1 METRARYV
9 LIGLFTLAV
18 ILLGFVFVYWLQGSG
33 GLQERAIYR
42 VRFESSVSGLLKGSA
57 VLFNGVRVGEVVG
70 LEIGPDDPRRVTATI
85 AVDPGTPVHADTAVG
100 LEYGGLMGGA
110 AAVSLTGGS
119 PTSPLL
125 SAARGEPPLLVADPA
140 AGQTMTQV
148 AREALR
154 RLNTILADNADSLHT
169 TIGNL
174 ETFSGALA
182 RNSDRLDGIIAGLE
196 RLTGGGAPAKPPP
209 VFDLTA
215 PRNFP
220 APAKPPRGQLVVAE
234 PTASVTLETQK
245 ILIRSNGET
254 TAIDNGQWSDSLPKL
269 VQAKV
274 VQSFENANYLRNV
287 ARPFEGLAA
296 DYQLLIDIRSFQI
309 SISDGPIADVEF
321 TAKIL
326 DGSGKIVDA
335 RIFHATEPAKGTNAQ
350 AAGAALDAAF
360 AKAVTELVPWTASVV

>member
-9 LIGLFTLAV
+9 LIGAFSLAV
-18 ILLGFVFVYWLQGSG
+18 ILLGFAFVYWLHGAV
-33 GLQERAIYR
+33 GLHERTIYR

-70 LEIGPDDPRRVTATI
+70 IEIGPSDPRRVTATI

-100 LEYGGLMGGA
+100 LEYGGLMGGT
-110 AAVSLTGGS
+110 AAVSLTGGA
-119 PTSPLL
+119 PTSPRL
-125 SAARGEPPLLVADPA
+125 SAARGEPALLVSDPA

-154 RLNTILADNADSLHT
+154 RLNTILTDNADSLHT

-196 RLTGGGAPAKPPP
+196 RMTGGAPAKPPP
-209 VFDLTA
+209 IYDLTA
-215 PRNFP
+215 PRAFP
-220 APAKPPRGQLVVAE
+220 ASAKPPRGQLVVPE

-245 ILIRSNGET
+245 ILIRSNGGET
-254 TAIDNGQWSDSLPKL
+254 SSVDNGQWSDSLPKL

-274 VQSFENANYLRNV
+274 IQSFENANHLRTA
-287 ARPFEGLAA
+287 ARPFEGLTA

-309 SISDGPIADVEF
+309 SIADGPVADVEF

-335 RIFHATEPAKGTNAQ
+335 RIFHATEPAKASDAQ
-350 AAGAALDAAF
+350 AAAAALDAAF
-360 AKAVTELVPWTASVV
+360 AKAVAELVPWAASKV